1 MSASH
6 QVLEIT
12 RLEVD
17 LDKEVVRTFSDE
29 NKKAMCI
36 QKFLM
41 SFMKFTYCEP
51 QMCVTSLVLPSYP
64 ISS

>member
-1 MSASH
+1 MAASY

-41 SFMKFTYCEP
+41 SFMKFT
-51 QMCVTSLVLPSYP
+51 
-64 ISS
+64 